1 MQQLTTRSTDLQAKT
16 IAVEGAEGELFQGEL
31 LGEQNGMLS
40 TCAHTIMLFYILLAK
55 VLMPAI
61 QTLMHTHTASN

>member
-1 MQQLTTRSTDLQAKT
+1 MDLQAET
-16 IAVEGAEGELFQGEL
+16 AAVEGAEGELFQGALFQGEL

-40 TCAHTIMLFYILLAK
+40 TYAHIIMRFYILLAK

-61 QTLMHTHTASN
+61 QTLLHTHNASN